1 MKIKNILLLT
11 VLAALVYACTEDDYK
26 LYDTKQKDS
35 VFFEYRNTSNVV
47 DSTVL
52 FVFNYDIANEHVI
65 ELPVTLMG
73 MPADHERTI
82 ALVAVKDSTDMVE
95 GTNYVIEN
103 AVMPA
108 NAVQT
113 NVRVRL
119 LRNKDERLL
128 SDTLHLQLEIA
139 ENDDLRPAGL
149 KTFRIAYSDVRPK
162 NRPSWWTTYSPMP
175 VYSFEA
181 AQVFFKYFYELA
193 PVANKDVYDEMIA
206 RYGDYFVKATN
217 MQGPLA
223 MYDTFLIRYV
233 LMKMYNDTKDR
244 MEWQDV
250 PTVR

>member
-1 MKIKNILLLT
+1 
-11 VLAALVYACTEDDYK
+11 
-26 LYDTKQKDS
+26 
-35 VFFEYRNTSNVV
+35 
-47 DSTVL
+47 
-52 FVFNYDIANEHVI
+52 
-65 ELPVTLMG
+65 
-73 MPADHERTI
+73 
-82 ALVAVKDSTDMVE
+82 MVE

-113 NVRVRL
+113 IVRVRL
-119 LRNKDERLL
+119 LRDLDERLL
-128 SDTLHLQLEIA
+128 TDTLHLRLEIA

-149 KTFRIAYSDVRPK
+149 KTFRISNSDVRPK
-162 NRPSWWTTYSPMP
+162 KRPSWWTTNSPMP

-217 MQGPLA
+217 SQGPLA